1 MSSLYFEKK
10 KSFPFKRNELL
21 VEQYFVTSQLWSS
34 VTYHTISIIS
44 LLFVANTISSHTP
57 SQYPPIPHHNIL
69 PYPITISS
77 HTPTQYPPIPHHN
90 ILPYPITISSHT
102 PTQYPPIPHHNILP
116 YPITISS
123 HTPSQYPPIPHHNI
137 LHTPSQYHLPIVC
150 KLVLVVNVAE
160 ILII

>member
-69 PYPITISS
+69 
-77 HTPTQYPPIPHHN
+77 
-90 ILPYPITISSHT
+90 
-102 PTQYPPIPHHNILP
+102 
-116 YPITISS
+116 
-123 HTPSQYPPIPHHNI
+123 
-137 LHTPSQYHLPIVC
+137 HTPSQYHLPIVC